1 MADSKA
7 KMAAIKA
14 RLAIP
19 VMAAPMFLVSGT
31 DSVVAACEAGV
42 IGSLP
47 TLNARTLEILDGWM
61 ADISTCL
68 AEAEKANPGRVA
80 PWAANL
86 IAHRSNPRVQEELE
100 LILKYKPPI
109 VVVAWAKPGPIVDAI
124 HSYGG
129 LVFADVN
136 TVEYARKSVDAGVDG
151 LILVCAGAG
160 GHTGELSPFAFVPA
174 VREFFDGPLGVGGG
188 IVDGYGVRAVEVLG
202 ADFANLGTRFIATSE
217 CRVDEEYKRMLVECE
232 SRDIITTAFFT
243 GVSAN
248 YLVPSIVRSGLD
260 PEEIREGKAA
270 IDVGSGGTKAWKD
283 VWSGGQGVFATKQ
296 ISTTAEIVAEL
307 AEEYHKARELP

>member
-7 KMAAIKA
+7 KMAAVKA
-14 RLAIP
+14 RLTIP

-61 ADISTCL
+61 ADISTRL
-68 AEAEKANPGRVA
+68 EEAEKANPGRVA

-217 CRVDEEYKRMLVECE
+217 CRVDDEYKRMLVECE

-260 PEEIREGKAA
+260 PEEIRQGKAA

-296 ISTTAEIVAEL
+296 VSSTAEIVAEL
-307 AEEYHKARELP
+307 AEEYQKARELP